1 MMRLKNNEQGLSLVE
16 VLATLTILSIVG
28 VLIWQVFF
36 QGYNYSNDAV
46 TKNTLTQE
54 ANIIVTNL
62 TRIHQS
68 NEEYTIK
75 SSNGIIEFLDSDNN
89 QITKY
94 SSSKFTYSALLNDLE
109 MNSQLVHPSDKT
121 QNLKIEIRVT
131 DKNNT
136 SNKVS
141 VKTLLY
147 RLKDGEI

>member
-1 MMRLKNNEQGLSLVE
+1 MRLKNNEQGISLVE

-36 QGYNYSNDAV
+36 QGYKYSNDAV

-54 ANIIVTNL
+54 ANVIVLKL

-75 SSNGIIEFLDSDNN
+75 SSNGIIEFLDSNNN
-89 QITKY
+89 QITQY
-94 SSSKFTYSALLNDLE
+94 SSSKFTYSALLNDYE
-109 MNSQLVHPSDKT
+109 VNSQLVHPSDKT
-121 QNLKIEIRVT
+121 QNLNIEIRVT
-131 DKNNT
+131 DKNNP

>member
-1 MMRLKNNEQGLSLVE
+1 MMRLKNNEQGISLVE

-36 QGYNYSNDAV
+36 QGYKYSNDAV

-54 ANIIVTNL
+54 ANVIVLKL

-75 SSNGIIEFLDSDNN
+75 SSNGMIEFLDSDNN

-94 SSSKFTYSALLNDLE
+94 TSSKFTYSALLNDIE
-109 MNSQLVHPSDKT
+109 MNSQIVNPSDKT

-131 DKNNT
+131 DKNNP